1 MRQQLQSIRENRN
14 ESTVWVRTSP
24 RLSRLLVGI
33 TVTFLTA
40 CLPGLGTAVAAP
52 GTNTRASVYSADG
65 RYVAFAS
72 FASNLVP
79 GDTNSLTD
87 VFVHDRQTG
96 KTTRASVDSAG
107 GEANGIS
114 ILPAISADGRF
125 VTFTSF
131 ASNLVPGDTN
141 SLTDV
146 FVHDRQTGKTTKVSV
161 DSAGGEANGISFN
174 HVISADGRFVA
185 FTSLASNLVPGDH
198 NGLRDIFVHDRQTGE
213 TTRVSVDSAGGEA
226 NGSSMF
232 PAISADGRFVAFTSF
247 AFNLVAGDHNG
258 LRDVFVQDRQT
269 GETTRVNADSAG
281 GQLRAVL
288 TPD

>member
-14 ESTVWVRTSP
+14 ENTVWVRTSP
-24 RLSRLLVGI
+24 RLSRLLVGT
-33 TVTFLTA
+33 TVMFLTA

-72 FASNLVP
+72 LASNLVR
-79 GDTNSLTD
+79 GDRNGVQD

-114 ILPAISADGRF
+114 IL
-125 VTFTSF
+125 
-131 ASNLVPGDTN
+131 
-141 SLTDV
+141 
-146 FVHDRQTGKTTKVSV
+146 
-161 DSAGGEANGISFN
+161 
-174 HVISADGRFVA
+174 
-185 FTSLASNLVPGDH
+185 
-198 NGLRDIFVHDRQTGE
+198 
-213 TTRVSVDSAGGEA
+213 
-226 NGSSMF
+226 